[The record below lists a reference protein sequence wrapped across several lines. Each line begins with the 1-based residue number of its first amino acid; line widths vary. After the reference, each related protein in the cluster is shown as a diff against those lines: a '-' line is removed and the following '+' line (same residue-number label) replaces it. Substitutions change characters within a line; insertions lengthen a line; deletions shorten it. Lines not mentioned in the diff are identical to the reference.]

1 MTRFRA
7 TQKPHGKSTCTRV
20 SLVQRSGM
28 HPSSQI
34 FLSFGVFCIAI
45 LLVSAPCLL
54 NAANSQSPT
63 SAPNV
68 ANGGQGAIEPL
79 RGLSRTNL
87 LEIRAGSGGGT
98 VKAADASQWQARRAE
113 ALEGFQKVAGK
124 LPSKEDACALEPAV
138 VEEEDC
144 GAYVR
149 RLISYQSQPGGRVP
163 AYLCIPKAALNGEK
177 APAVLCL
184 HPTENKIGF
193 KVVVG
198 LGGKPHRQYAT
209 ELAERGFVTLSPS
222 YPLLADYQPDLKALQ
237 MPSGTMKAI
246 WDNIRGLDYLQS
258 LPFVD
263 SQHGFAAIG
272 HSLGGHNA
280 IFTSIFDARIRVVVS
295 SCGFDSL
302 LDYYGGNLKGYV
314 QERYMLAMGE
324 FMHNAAAVPWD
335 YYELIACLAPR
346 LVYVNAPIR
355 DANFRW
361 DSVDRVANAAR
372 PVFALHGVPENLL
385 IRHPDCEH
393 DFPDNERM
401 ESYEWI
407 ARGLNWKKGPTKL
420 PSKNPER

>member
-1 MTRFRA
+1 M
-7 TQKPHGKSTCTRV
+7 PPPSHMLL
-20 SLVQRSGM
+20 SLGA
-28 HPSSQI
+28 
-34 FLSFGVFCIAI
+34 FCIAMR
-45 LLVSAPCLL
+45 LVFAPGFSSASSPA
-54 NAANSQSPT
+54 NPASATIAARRD
-63 SAPNV
+63 
-68 ANGGQGAIEPL
+68 IERL

-87 LEIRAGSGGGT
+87 LEVRA
-98 VKAADASQWQARRAE
+98 AAGREMVEAVDAIHWRARRAE

-124 LPSKEDACALEPAV
+124 LPSKKDACALEPAI

-163 AYLCIPKAALNGEK
+163 AYLCIPKAVLNGEK

-184 HPTENKIGF
+184 HPTESKLGF

-198 LGGKPHRQYAT
+198 LGGKPHRQYAA
-209 ELAERGFVTLSPS
+209 ELAELGFVTLSPS

-246 WDNIRGLDYLQS
+246 WDNIRGLDYLETLS
-258 LPFVD
+258 FVD
-263 SQHGFAAIG
+263 VQRGFAAIG

-280 IFTSIFDARIRVVVS
+280 IFTSVFDERIRVVVS

-314 QERYMLAMGE
+314 QERYMPAMSE
-324 FMHNAAAVPWD
+324 FINNAAAVPWD
-335 YYELIACLAPR
+335 YYELIACLAPKW
-346 LVYVNAPIR
+346 VYVNAPVR
-355 DANFRW
+355 DANFCW
-361 DSVDRVANAAR
+361 DSVDRIANAAR
-372 PVFALHGVPENLL
+372 PIFALHGVPENLL
-385 IRHPDCEH
+385 VRHPECEH

-407 ARGLNWKKGPTKL
+407 ARGLQWTKSPRRL
-420 PSKNPER
+420 PAQNHGR

>member
-1 MTRFRA
+1 
-7 TQKPHGKSTCTRV
+7 
-20 SLVQRSGM
+20 M
-28 HPSSQI
+28 HPP
-34 FLSFGVFCIAI
+34 GRIAI
-45 LLVSAPCLL
+45 QFGACSLAVCFALAPDQC
-54 NAANSQSPT
+54 NAANTPAANT
-63 SAPNV
+63 PV
-68 ANGGQGAIEPL
+68 ANTPAAHAANAVDTTNAKNGEVERL
-79 RGLSRTNL
+79 RGLSRINL
-87 LEIRAGSGGGT
+87 LEYRSTSGAGL
-98 VKAADASQWQARRAE
+98 AEASDTGQWSARRAE

-124 LPSKEDACALEPAV
+124 LPPRDDACALAPV
-138 VEEEDC
+138 TVEESDC
-144 GAYVR
+144 GTYVR

-163 AYLCIPKAALNGEK
+163 AYLCIPKAVLSGGK

-198 LGGKPHRQYAT
+198 LGGKPHRQYAA

-222 YPLLADYQPDLKALQ
+222 YPLLADYQPDLKTLN

-246 WDNIRGLDYLQS
+246 WDNLRGLDYLQS
-258 LPFVD
+258 LPFVE
-263 SQHGFAAIG
+263 SRHGFAAIG

-280 IFTSIFDARIRVVVS
+280 IFTSVFDERIRVVVS

-314 QERYMLAMGE
+314 QERYMLSMGE
-324 FMHNAAAVPWD
+324 FLNNAAAVPWD

-346 LVYVNAPIR
+346 LVYVNAPVR

-361 DSVDRVANAAR
+361 DSVDRIASAAR
-372 PVFALHGVPENLL
+372 PVFALHGSPENLM

-401 ESYEWI
+401 EAYEWI
-407 ARGLNWKKGPTKL
+407 ARGLQWTSDPTRL
-420 PSKNPER
+420 PPKEPVR